1 MKLIL
6 LFILALTTAALAQPT
21 FRINTLVGRSELTA
35 REKSDVEE
43 YAAGWAEA
51 LNTKD
56 AAQLI
61 KARRQL
67 IDPIDERWHMTEVV
81 RTIYGRSLRRAF
93 EPLLDQSNDNQMAAV
108 NALQVLS
115 MLGTEQSLGVLMRH
129 ADINA
134 EPRSAVRHWASIG
147 LGRVLSSGRLPMRRI
162 RGNAQV
168 VADGIAREPEW
179 YVISRQFDALASLPR
194 TQGLS
199 RVDREALRKLSL
211 NLQADAVIALVAA
224 IAENDEPDER
234 MQAAR
239 ASIASLRL
247 QLMEPSLDSAIR
259 RSVLDSLSP
268 TLVELAGVIVEQ
280 GDAARSDDTVRNA
293 YGGTLEIIGV
303 LMQHQTGKDQG
314 DLRAAWNNGDSDT
327 IMASISSWPSSESP

>member
-1 MKLIL
+1 M
-6 LFILALTTAALAQPT
+6 
-21 FRINTLVGRSELTA
+21 GRSELTA
-35 REKSDVEE
+35 REKSDVEG

-67 IDPIDERWHMTEVV
+67 IDPLDDRWHMTEVV
-81 RTIYGRSLRRAF
+81 RTIYGRSLRKAF

-115 MLGTEQSLGVLMRH
+115 MLGTEQSLGILMRH

-134 EPRSAVRHWASIG
+134 EPRGAVRHWASIG

-211 NLQADAVIALVAA
+211 NLQAKAVIALVAA
-224 IAENDEPDER
+224 IAESDKPDER

-247 QLMEPSLDSAIR
+247 QLMEPSLDAAIR

-268 TLVELAGVIVEQ
+268 TLVELAGIIVEQ

-293 YGGTLEIIGV
+293 YGGTLEIIAV

-314 DLRAAWNNGDSDT
+314 DLRTAWNKGDSDT